1 MVELN
6 KKYHIGVKKFGFVNW
21 IGFKSLWLKECNRF
35 MVVWQQTLLS
45 PLVSSLLFLS
55 VLSLALGNNRG
66 DVLGYSFI
74 SFLAPGLIAMSIL
87 GQSFSHSVSSLMIGK
102 IQGNIVDM
110 LYAPLSALE
119 VSMSILGQSFSHSV
133 SSLMIGK
140 IQGNIVDMLYAPL
153 SALEVSMA
161 IILAALTRSFLIATI
176 SIGVFSLIVE
186 IPIYNILYIFV
197 FGFLGA
203 FILGS
208 LGFITG
214 LWAEKFDHTA
224 TVTNFVI
231 TPLSFLSGVFYSID
245 KLPQFF
251 QTISHINPFFYMIDG
266 FRYGFLGKS
275 DGSINIGL
283 IYLSI
288 LSVLIW
294 YVAFF
299 LYKKGYKIKS

>member
-1 MVELN
+1 
-6 KKYHIGVKKFGFVNW
+6 
-21 IGFKSLWLKECNRF
+21 
-35 MVVWQQTLLS
+35 
-45 PLVSSLLFLS
+45 
-55 VLSLALGNNRG
+55 
-66 DVLGYSFI
+66 
-74 SFLAPGLIAMSIL
+74 MSIL
-87 GQSFSHSVSSLMIGK
+87 T
-102 IQGNIVDM
+102 
-110 LYAPLSALE
+110 
-119 VSMSILGQSFSHSV
+119 QSFSHSV

-161 IILAALTRSFLIATI
+161 IILAALTRSFLIAII

-186 IPIYNILYIFV
+186 IPINNILYIFV
-197 FGFLGA
+197 FGFLSA

-245 KLPQFF
+245 KLPQIF
-251 QTISHINPFFYMIDG
+251 QNISHINPFFYMIDG

-275 DGSINIGL
+275 DGSIGIGL

-288 LSVLIW
+288 LSILMW

>member
-6 KKYHIGVKKFGFVNW
+6 KKYQICVKKFGFVNW

-35 MVVWQQTLLS
+35 MAVWQQTLLS

-87 GQSFSHSVSSLMIGK
+87 T
-102 IQGNIVDM
+102 
-110 LYAPLSALE
+110 
-119 VSMSILGQSFSHSV
+119 QSFSHSV

-161 IILAALTRSFLIATI
+161 IILAALTRSFLIAII

-186 IPIYNILYIFV
+186 IPINNILYIFV
-197 FGFLGA
+197 FGFLSA

-251 QTISHINPFFYMIDG
+251 QNVSHINPFFYMIDG

-275 DGSINIGL
+275 DGSISIGL

-288 LSVLIW
+288 LSVLMW

>member
-1 MVELN
+1 MA
-6 KKYHIGVKKFGFVNW
+6 
-21 IGFKSLWLKECNRF
+21 
-35 MVVWQQTLLS
+35 VWQQTLLS

-55 VLSLALGNNRG
+55 VLSLALGNDRG
-66 DVLGYSFI
+66 GVLGHSFM

-87 GQSFSHSVSSLMIGK
+87 T
-102 IQGNIVDM
+102 
-110 LYAPLSALE
+110 
-119 VSMSILGQSFSHSV
+119 QSFSHSV

-161 IILAALTRSFLIATI
+161 IILAALTRSFLIAII

-186 IPIYNILYIFV
+186 MPINNILFIV
-197 FGFLGA
+197 IFGFLSA

-208 LGFITG
+208 LGFIAG

-245 KLPQFF
+245 KLPNFF
-251 QTISHINPFFYMIDG
+251 QTISHVNPFFYMIDG

-283 IYLSI
+283 IYLTI
-288 LSVLIW
+288 LSGVIW

>member
-6 KKYHIGVKKFGFVNW
+6 KKYQIRIKKFSFINW
-21 IGFKSLWLKECNRF
+21 VGFKSLWLKECNRF
-35 MVVWQQTLLS
+35 MIVWQQTLLS

-66 DVLGYSFI
+66 DVLGYSFM

-87 GQSFSHSVSSLMIGK
+87 T
-102 IQGNIVDM
+102 
-110 LYAPLSALE
+110 
-119 VSMSILGQSFSHSV
+119 QSFSHSV

-161 IILAALTRSFLIATI
+161 IILAALTRSFLIAII
-176 SIGVFSLIVE
+176 SIGVFALIVD
-186 IPIYNILYIFV
+186 IPINNILFIFI
-197 FGFLGA
+197 FGFLSA

-224 TVTNFVI
+224 TVTNFII

-245 KLPQFF
+245 KLPKFF
-251 QTISHINPFFYMIDG
+251 QIISHINPFFYMIDG

-275 DGSINIGL
+275 DGSITVGL
-283 IYLSI
+283 IYLTI
-288 LSVLIW
+288 LGIIIW

>member
-1 MVELN
+1 MVELD
-6 KKYHIGVKKFGFVNW
+6 KKYQMGVRKFGFVNW
-21 IGFKSLWLKECNRF
+21 IGFKSLWIKECNRF
-35 MVVWQQTLLS
+35 ITVWQQTLLS

-55 VLSLALGNNRG
+55 VLSLALGNNKG
-66 DVLGYSFI
+66 EVLGHSFI

-87 GQSFSHSVSSLMIGK
+87 TQSFSHSVSSLMIGK

-119 VSMSILGQSFSHSV
+119 VT
-133 SSLMIGK
+133 
-140 IQGNIVDMLYAPL
+140 
-153 SALEVSMA
+153 MA
-161 IILAALTRSFLIATI
+161 IILAALTRSFLIALI

-186 IPIYNILYIFV
+186 IPINNIFYIFI
-197 FGFLGA
+197 FGFLSA

-224 TVTNFVI
+224 TVTNFII

-245 KLPQFF
+245 KLPIFF
-251 QTISHINPFFYMIDG
+251 QTISHLNPFFYMIDG
-266 FRYGFLGKS
+266 FRYGFLGNS
-275 DGSINIGL
+275 DGSIGVGL
-283 IYLSI
+283 IYLI
-288 LSVLIW
+288 LLSFIMW
-294 YVAFF
+294 YFAFY

>member
-1 MVELN
+1 MVELD
-6 KKYHIGVKKFGFVNW
+6 KKYQINAKKFGFINW
-21 IGFKSLWLKECNRF
+21 IGFQSLWLKECNRF
-35 MVVWQQTLLS
+35 IAVWQQTLLS

-66 DVLGYSFI
+66 DVLGHSFI

-87 GQSFSHSVSSLMIGK
+87 T
-102 IQGNIVDM
+102 
-110 LYAPLSALE
+110 
-119 VSMSILGQSFSHSV
+119 QSFSHSV

-161 IILAALTRSFLIATI
+161 IILAALARSFLIAII

-186 IPIYNILYIFV
+186 MPINNILFIFI
-197 FGFLGA
+197 FGFLSA

-245 KLPQFF
+245 KLPKFF

-266 FRYGFLGKS
+266 FRYGFLGNS
-275 DGSINIGL
+275 DGSIGVGL
-283 IYLSI
+283 IYLTI
-288 LSVLIW
+288 LSIIMW

>member
-6 KKYHIGVKKFGFVNW
+6 KKYHIGVKKFGFINW
-21 IGFKSLWLKECNRF
+21 IGFKSLWFKECNRF
-35 MVVWQQTLLS
+35 MAVWQQTLLS

-74 SFLAPGLIAMSIL
+74 NFLAPGLIAMSIL
-87 GQSFSHSVSSLMIGK
+87 T
-102 IQGNIVDM
+102 
-110 LYAPLSALE
+110 
-119 VSMSILGQSFSHSV
+119 QSFSHSV

-161 IILAALTRSFLIATI
+161 IILASLTRSFLIAII
-176 SIGVFSLIVE
+176 SIVVFSFIVS
-186 IPIYNILYIFV
+186 ITIDNIFYVFV
-197 FGFLGA
+197 FGFLGS

-208 LGFITG
+208 LGFIAG

-224 TVTNFVI
+224 SVTNFVI

-251 QTISHINPFFYMIDG
+251 ANY
-266 FRYGFLGKS
+266 
-275 DGSINIGL
+275 
-283 IYLSI
+283 
-288 LSVLIW
+288 
-294 YVAFF
+294 
-299 LYKKGYKIKS
+299 